1 LKVVKIYPI
10 KLEPVQLKVFERF
23 KLKNN
28 AFYYFLFNKKEYNQI
43 LKDCKKSS
51 GQSFYNK
58 EPQKAVLNDRYEK
71 KMFKLNCKCLVK
83 MKQTNPL
90 INVSISN
97 NKEKKQ
103 VYLDQDLI
111 KFYMQ

>member
-1 LKVVKIYPI
+1 MKVVKIYPF
-10 KLEPVQLKVFERF
+10 KLEPLQLKVFERF
-23 KLKNN
+23 KLTNN
-28 AFYYFLFNKKEYNQI
+28 AIYYFYLKKKEYNQI

-51 GQSFYNK
+51 GQSFYKK

-83 MKQTNPL
+83 IKQSNPL
-90 INVSISN
+90 NNVSVSK